1 MLSFLQLFFSKR
13 YWRQIS
19 LGAFWRQAAFSLRRA
34 HKDPRARKFLLRLIL
49 LLITP
54 FLCVAYLAWLIGS
67 GGFWLLALAIPV
79 VWWIRRNNR
88 RNEPVHITLQPESP
102 SAPLHED
109 TPELRA
115 YLARMGTLYAVMLD
129 RAGSEVFLHEKELP
143 LNVEIVSRRTHIN
156 LLRTTGIWDDM
167 AAPEREAMMIA
178 DGHWPPELIART
190 NIGMEPLRLLR
201 WILRVDFFLPLV
213 GMESRPS
220 YALAHE
226 IVSEPGKFLDAK
238 KLIDWNALNTGRKA
252 AQHYF
257 YRCLAESIS
266 RGYYEA
272 KDEKAKEWAVDLTRS
287 LEGRQGEDLL
297 IGSKLVSEVGPD
309 ELSQAVMLARTR
321 TNFLAWVE
329 RLFGGSAP
337 LSLPFSF
344 PSEPLA
350 VPEPETAAQAP

>member
-1 MLSFLQLFFSKR
+1 MLSFLRLFFSKR

-19 LGAFWRQAAFSLRRA
+19 LGALWRQAGFSLRRA

-49 LLITP
+49 LLLTP
-54 FLCVAYLAWLIGS
+54 FLCVAYLVWLIGS
-67 GGFWLLALAIPV
+67 GGVWLLVLAIPV

-88 RNEPVHITLQPESP
+88 RNEPVRISLQPEP
-102 SAPLHED
+102 PATPLHEE

-115 YLARMGTLYAVMLD
+115 YLAQMGLLYAVMLD
-129 RAGSEVFLHEKELP
+129 RAGSEAFLRDKQLP
-143 LNVEIVSRRTHIN
+143 PNVEIISRRTHIE
-156 LLRTTGIWDDM
+156 LLRANGIWDNL
-167 AAPEREAMMIA
+167 APSEREAVMIA
-178 DGHWPPELIART
+178 DGHWPSELIGRT
-190 NIGMEPLRLLR
+190 NAGMEPLRLLR
-201 WILRVDFFLPLV
+201 WILRLDFFLPLV

-238 KLIDWNALNTGRKA
+238 NLIDWNALNTARKA

-257 YRCLAESIS
+257 YRCLAESVS

-272 KDEKAKEWAVDLTRS
+272 KDEEAKKWAVGLARS
-287 LEGRQGEDLL
+287 LEGKQGEDLL

-309 ELSQAVMLARTR
+309 ELSQAVMLARAR
-321 TNFLAWVE
+321 TNFLSWIE
-329 RLFGGSAP
+329 RLYSGSAP

-344 PSEPLA
+344 PSEP
-350 VPEPETAAQAP
+350 VPEPEAAVQPT